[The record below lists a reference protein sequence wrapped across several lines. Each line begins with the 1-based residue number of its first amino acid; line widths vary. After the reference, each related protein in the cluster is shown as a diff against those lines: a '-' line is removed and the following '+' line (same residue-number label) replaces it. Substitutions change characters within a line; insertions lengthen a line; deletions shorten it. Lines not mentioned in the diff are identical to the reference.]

1 MKIDKKDIEKFL
13 REKVEID
20 RLADYQIA
28 QILDVGTTTI
38 FNWRNKFKILPAD
51 KFERKFKEKYGENA
65 IDIFQKMVEQNAT
78 FQEIGDYFGFT
89 REYARQVYQ
98 KIYPPSSRRGGLS
111 RSSKRRISSS
121 RE

>member
-38 FNWRNKFKILPAD
+38 FNWRNKFKIPPAD

-65 IDIFQKMVEQNAT
+65 IDIFQEMVEQNAT